1 MKPAYFPHST
11 ITHACALRG
20 YSLVMLL
27 AISAVANAA
36 PLNHIMV
43 IFGENTNYSTA
54 KAQPYLAT
62 LASNYA
68 EFTNYHAVTHPSQP
82 NYMALACGAVVVSG
96 DPGCTNVNATNL
108 ADLLDQANVNW
119 REYMETM
126 TTPCVDTPGL
136 NGYASKHDYLVN
148 FTDIKTSAARLAN
161 IKGFTANNSATYSEL
176 LGTNPPAVALCSPNL
191 INDGHNTGVA
201 AFDTWLKPGG
211 GFTFFQD
218 LLSSK
223 YFTDGAIFVTFD
235 ETLAST
241 GANQV
246 YCVAVSGLVTPGATS
261 TTNYN
266 HYSLLRT
273 IEDSFNL
280 GTLATNDFTASN
292 MLGLFSI
299 AGIRDWQ
306 RFQEATDGAESLY

>member
-1 MKPAYFPHST
+1 MIMKFNRLSNSLKRGVRSLRGVLFAAMLTHLVP
-11 ITHACALRG
+11 THAAT
-20 YSLVMLL
+20 
-27 AISAVANAA
+27 
-36 PLNHIMV
+36 LNHIMV

-62 LASNYA
+62 LASNYC
-68 EFTNYHAVTHPSQP
+68 EYTNYHAVTHPSQP
-82 NYMALACGAVVVSG
+82 NYMAMGCGAIVVSG
-96 DPGCTNVNATNL
+96 DPGCTSVNVTNL
-108 ADLLDQANVNW
+108 VDLLDQANVDW

-136 NGYASKHDYLVN
+136 NGYASKHDYFVN
-148 FTDIKTSAARLAN
+148 FTDVYTSASRLAK
-161 IKGFTANNSATYSEL
+161 IKGFTGNNSATYSEL
-176 LGTNPPAVALCSPNL
+176 LGANPPPLVMVSPNL

-201 AFDTWLKPGG
+201 AFNNWLKPGG

-218 LLSSK
+218 MLTSK

-235 ETLAST
+235 QTFATT

-246 YCVAVSGLVTPGATS
+246 YCVAVSAQVTPGS
-261 TTNYN
+261 TWVANCS

-280 GTLATNDFTASN
+280 GTLTTNDAGASA
-292 MLGLFSI
+292 MLGAFNP
-299 AGIRDWQ
+299 AGIGDWMRYQ
-306 RFQEATDGAESLY
+306 SDGTGEM